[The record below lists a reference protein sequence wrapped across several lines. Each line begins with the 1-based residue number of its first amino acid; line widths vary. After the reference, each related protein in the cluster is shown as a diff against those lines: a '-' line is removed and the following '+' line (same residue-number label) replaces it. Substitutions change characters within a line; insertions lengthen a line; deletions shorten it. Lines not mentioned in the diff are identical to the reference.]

1 MPRLNQILLQLHQ
14 IKQQTAKL
22 QLQKHAQMQK
32 LLSQNKPIMLQPTNH
47 GSPLLNKTI

>member
-14 IKQQTAKL
+14 IKQQTAKKL
-22 QLQKHAQMQK
+22 EKLAQIQQ

-47 GSPLLNKTI
+47 GSALLNKTI